1 MFSFEKTPQTINLNK
16 GVKWVGVGRAYQ
28 AQLIHHTIV
37 GKVLPEQ
44 FVLEEFSERN
54 GTLIF

>member
-1 MFSFEKTPQTINLNK
+1 MFSFEKKQTINLNK